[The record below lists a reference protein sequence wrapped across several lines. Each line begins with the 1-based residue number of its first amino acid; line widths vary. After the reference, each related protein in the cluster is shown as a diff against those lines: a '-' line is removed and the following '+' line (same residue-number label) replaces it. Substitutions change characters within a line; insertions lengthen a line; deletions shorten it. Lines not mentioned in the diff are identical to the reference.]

1 MQVVSHIYKSKLGRL
16 YVLEPQKL
24 IDGKLKCWI
33 GNEIVEFRKGYKF
46 VINPKT
52 LTYNS
57 FIGSLKKDVIKEIK
71 SSENN
76 QMK

>member
-24 IDGKLKCWI
+24 ENGKLMCWL
-33 GNEIVEFRKGYKF
+33 GTEIVECRKGYE
-46 VINPKT
+46 
-52 LTYNS
+52 
-57 FIGSLKKDVIKEIK
+57 FITTKGFKGGLKKDVIKEIK

-76 QMK
+76 QVK

>member
-33 GNEIVEFRKGYKF
+33 GTEIIQSRNGYEFITTKGFK
-46 VINPKT
+46 
-52 LTYNS
+52 
-57 FIGSLKKDVIKEIK
+57 GGLKKDVIKEIK
-71 SSENN
+71 SSEN
-76 QMK
+76 QVK